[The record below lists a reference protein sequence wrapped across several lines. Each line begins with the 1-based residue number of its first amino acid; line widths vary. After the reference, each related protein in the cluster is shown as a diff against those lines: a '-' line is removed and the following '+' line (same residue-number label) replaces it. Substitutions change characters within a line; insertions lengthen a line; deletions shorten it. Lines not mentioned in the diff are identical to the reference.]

1 MDLMHKYSRDIIDRC
16 ISMRV
21 GTLVIGHN
29 KGQKQSIELGGI
41 TNQNFVFIPFY
52 KLIKMIK
59 YKAEE
64 VGILVIE
71 QEESYTSKCS
81 FPDSEE
87 VKKHS
92 AYLGKR
98 ISRGLFRTF
107 KGMLINADV
116 NGVYNI
122 IRKAFPKIKFLVD
135 GIEGVRLHP
144 VRVNPLG

>member
-1 MDLMHKYSRDIIDRC
+1 
-16 ISMRV
+16 
-21 GTLVIGHN
+21 
-29 KGQKQSIELGGI
+29 
-41 TNQNFVFIPFY
+41 
-52 KLIKMIK
+52 MIK

-92 AYLGKR
+92 RYLGKR
-98 ISRGLFRTF
+98 ISRGLFRTS
-107 KGMLINADV
+107 KGILINADV
-116 NGVYNI
+116 NGAYNI
-122 IRKAFPKIKFLVD
+122 IRKAFPNIKFLVD

-144 VRVNPLG
+144 VRVDPLG